1 MKTHRIEMKLPMKLG
16 SVNCYLVE
24 RNSNFVLIDTGSS
37 NQRKEIDWRLRETGC
52 KTGKLKLI
60 IITHGDF
67 DHTGNAAYL
76 RQKYEAKIAMHS
88 DDVEMAE
95 KGDMFSNRKR
105 PNILIQK
112 IVPMLFG
119 FGRNERFKPDILIE
133 NEYEL
138 SQHGINAKVISIP
151 GHSKGSIGILMENGE
166 LFCGDLFENP
176 DVPQLNSIM
185 DDIAAAKESVEI
197 LKRYEIKTIYP
208 GHGEPFTLEQL
219 KEQID
224 NL

>member
-1 MKTHRIEMKLPMKLG
+1 MKLG

-24 RNSNFVLIDTGSS
+24 RNSNFLLIDTGSS
-37 NQRKEIDWRLRETGC
+37 NQQKELDRRLRETGC
-52 KTGKLKLI
+52 KTGKMKLI

-76 RQKYEAKIAMHS
+76 RQTHEAKIAMHS
-88 DDVEMAE
+88 DNVEMAE

-105 PNILIQK
+105 PNIFIQK

-151 GHSKGSIGILMENGE
+151 GHSNGSHPKL
-166 LFCGDLFENP
+166 
-176 DVPQLNSIM
+176 
-185 DDIAAAKESVEI
+185 
-197 LKRYEIKTIYP
+197 
-208 GHGEPFTLEQL
+208 
-219 KEQID
+219 
-224 NL
+224 